1 METTNANLNV
11 NVSNIKVGDKIFLRS
26 NCHYNTN
33 VETGE
38 TAYLI
43 PGKYSCD
50 NDEQETV
57 LVCIIAPFEKK
68 VNTEVFDDSLG
79 YSVKKT
85 KIANM
90 IRVMSTSTKKC
101 YDVDADWCDVI
112 ETDEEYNDL
121 RELTLLM
128 DEIDNMLDDEFD
140 ELEDYEVASAV

>member
-68 VNTEVFDDSLG
+68 VNTEVFDNSLG
-79 YSVKKT
+79 YFVKKT

-90 IRVMSTSTKKC
+90 IRVMSTVTKKC

-112 ETDEEYNDL
+112 ETDEEYNDR
-121 RELTLLM
+121 REFSLLM
-128 DEIDNMLDDEFD
+128 DEVNNMLDDEFD
-140 ELEDYEVASAV
+140 ELDDYE

>member
-140 ELEDYEVASAV
+140 ELDDYE

>member
-26 NCHYNTN
+26 NCRYNTN

-101 YDVDADWCDVI
+101 YDVDADWCEVI

-128 DEIDNMLDDEFD
+128 DEIHNMLDDEFD
-140 ELEDYEVASAV
+140 DYV

>member
-112 ETDEEYNDL
+112 ETDGEYNDR
-121 RELTLLM
+121 REFSLLM
-128 DEIDNMLDDEFD
+128 DEVNCMLDYEFD
-140 ELEDYEVASAV
+140 DYV

>member
-26 NCHYNTN
+26 NCRYNTN

-90 IRVMSTSTKKC
+90 IRVLSTSTKKC

-128 DEIDNMLDDEFD
+128 DEIHNMLDDEFD
-140 ELEDYEVASAV
+140 DYV

>member
-68 VNTEVFDDSLG
+68 VNTYEYNDKLG
-79 YSVKKT
+79 YTVKVT

-90 IRVMSTSTKKC
+90 IRVLSTATKKC

-112 ETDEEYNDL
+112 ETDKGYKAR

-140 ELEDYEVASAV
+140 EYQDYE

>member
-1 METTNANLNV
+1 MNTN
-11 NVSNIKVGDKIFLRS
+11 SIKVGDKIFLRS
-26 NCHYNTN
+26 NCDYNIN

-43 PGKYSCD
+43 PGKYSCS

-68 VNTEVFDDSLG
+68 VNTYEYNDKLG
-79 YSVKKT
+79 YTVKVT

-90 IRVMSTSTKKC
+90 IRVLSTATKKC

-112 ETDEEYNDL
+112 ETDEEYNDR
-121 RELTLLM
+121 REFSLLM
-128 DEIDNMLDDEFD
+128 DEVNCMLDDEN
-140 ELEDYEVASAV
+140 VIIRS

>member
-1 METTNANLNV
+1 METTNAKLNV

-26 NCHYNTN
+26 NCDYNIN

-43 PGKYSCD
+43 PGKYSCS

-90 IRVMSTSTKKC
+90 IRVLSTATKKC
-101 YDVDADWCDVI
+101 YDVDADWCNVI

-128 DEIDNMLDDEFD
+128 DEINDMLDDEFD
-140 ELEDYEVASAV
+140 ELEDYE

>member
-43 PGKYSCD
+43 PGRYSCD

-90 IRVMSTSTKKC
+90 IRVMSTATKKC

-112 ETDEEYNDL
+112 ETDEEYNNR

-140 ELEDYEVASAV
+140 ELEDYE

>member
-1 METTNANLNV
+1 METTNANLNM

-43 PGKYSCD
+43 PGRYSCD

-90 IRVMSTSTKKC
+90 IRVMSTVTKKC

-112 ETDEEYNDL
+112 ETDEEYNDR
-121 RELTLLM
+121 REFSLLM
-128 DEIDNMLDDEFD
+128 DEVKCMLDYEF
-140 ELEDYEVASAV
+140 EDYE

>member
-11 NVSNIKVGDKIFLRS
+11 NVSNIKVGDKIFIRS

-43 PGKYSCD
+43 PGRYSCD
-50 NDEQETV
+50 DGEEETV

-68 VNTEVFDDSLG
+68 VNTYEYNDKLG
-79 YSVKKT
+79 YTVKVT

-90 IRVMSTSTKKC
+90 IRVLWTATKKS

-112 ETDEEYNDL
+112 NDDKHYEAR

-140 ELEDYEVASAV
+140 ELEDYE

>member
-90 IRVMSTSTKKC
+90 IRVMSTVTKKC

-112 ETDEEYNDL
+112 ETDEEYNDR
-121 RELTLLM
+121 REFSLLM
-128 DEIDNMLDDEFD
+128 DEVNCMLDDEFD
-140 ELEDYEVASAV
+140 ELEDYE

>member
-33 VETGE
+33 VDTGE

-43 PGKYSCD
+43 PGRYSCD

-90 IRVMSTSTKKC
+90 IRVMSTATKKC

-121 RELTLLM
+121 RELSLLM
-128 DEIDNMLDDEFD
+128 DEVNRMLDDEFD
-140 ELEDYEVASAV
+140 ELEDYE

>member
-26 NCHYNTN
+26 NCRYNTN

-90 IRVMSTSTKKC
+90 IRVMSTVTKKC

-128 DEIDNMLDDEFD
+128 DEVNCMLDDEFD
-140 ELEDYEVASAV
+140 ELEDYE

>member
-26 NCHYNTN
+26 NCQYNTN

-43 PGKYSCD
+43 SGKYSCD

-90 IRVMSTSTKKC
+90 IRVMSTATKKC

-112 ETDEEYNDL
+112 ETDEEYNDR

-128 DEIDNMLDDEFD
+128 DEIDNMLDDEF
-140 ELEDYEVASAV
+140 EDYV

>member
-11 NVSNIKVGDKIFLRS
+11 NVSNIKGGDKIFLRS

-68 VNTEVFDDSLG
+68 VNTEVFDNSLG
-79 YSVKKT
+79 YFVKKT

-90 IRVMSTSTKKC
+90 IRVMSTATKKC
-101 YDVDADWCDVI
+101 YDVNADWCDVI
-112 ETDEEYNDL
+112 ETDEEYNDR
-121 RELTLLM
+121 REFSLLIN
-128 DEIDNMLDDEFD
+128 EINDMLDDMLDDEFD
-140 ELEDYEVASAV
+140 EYQDYV

>member
-1 METTNANLNV
+1 MNKN
-11 NVSNIKVGDKIFLRS
+11 NIKVGDKIFLRS

-33 VETGE
+33 IETDE

-68 VNTEVFDDSLG
+68 VNTYEYNDKLG
-79 YSVKKT
+79 YTVKVT

-90 IRVMSTSTKKC
+90 IRVLSTATKKC

-112 ETDEEYNDL
+112 ETDEEYNDR
-121 RELTLLM
+121 REFSLLM
-128 DEIDNMLDDEFD
+128 DKINDMLDDEFD
-140 ELEDYEVASAV
+140 VYE

>member
-90 IRVMSTSTKKC
+90 IRVMSTATKKC
-101 YDVDADWCDVI
+101 YDVNADWCDVI
-112 ETDEEYNDL
+112 ETDEEYNDR
-121 RELTLLM
+121 REFSLLM
-128 DEIDNMLDDEFD
+128 DEVNNMLDDEFD
-140 ELEDYEVASAV
+140 ELDDYE

>member
-1 METTNANLNV
+1 MNKN
-11 NVSNIKVGDKIFLRS
+11 NIKVGDKIFLRS

-43 PGKYSCD
+43 PGKYSSD

-90 IRVMSTSTKKC
+90 IRVMSTVTKKC

-112 ETDEEYNDL
+112 ETDEEYNDR
-121 RELTLLM
+121 REFSLLM
-128 DEIDNMLDDEFD
+128 DEVNCMLDYEFD
-140 ELEDYEVASAV
+140 DYE

>member
-1 METTNANLNV
+1 MNTN
-11 NVSNIKVGDKIFLRS
+11 NIKVGDKIFLRS

-33 VETGE
+33 AETGE

-43 PGKYSCD
+43 PGRYSCD

-68 VNTEVFDDSLG
+68 VNTEVYNDSLG
-79 YSVKKT
+79 YSVKTT

-90 IRVMSTSTKKC
+90 IRVLSTATKKC

-112 ETDEEYNDL
+112 NDDKHYEAR

-128 DEIDNMLDDEFD
+128 DEIHNMLDDYRY
-140 ELEDYEVASAV
+140 YEI

>member
-1 METTNANLNV
+1 METTNANLKM

-79 YSVKKT
+79 YSVKTT

-90 IRVMSTSTKKC
+90 IRVMSTVTKKC

-112 ETDEEYNDL
+112 NNDKDYEDR
-121 RELTLLM
+121 REFTLLM
-128 DEIDNMLDDEFD
+128 NEIDDMLDDEFD
-140 ELEDYEVASAV
+140 ELEDYE

>member
-1 METTNANLNV
+1 MKTTNV
-11 NVSNIKVGDKIFLRS
+11 NNIKVGDKIFLRS

-90 IRVMSTSTKKC
+90 IRVMSTATKKC

-121 RELTLLM
+121 RELSLLM
-128 DEIDNMLDDEFD
+128 DEVNRMLDDEFD
-140 ELEDYEVASAV
+140 ELEDYE

>member
-68 VNTEVFDDSLG
+68 VNTEVFDNSLG
-79 YSVKKT
+79 YFVKKT

-90 IRVMSTSTKKC
+90 IRVMSTATKKC

-112 ETDEEYNDL
+112 ETDEEYNDR
-121 RELTLLM
+121 REFSLLM
-128 DEIDNMLDDEFD
+128 DEVNNMLDDEFD
-140 ELEDYEVASAV
+140 ELDDYE

>member
-11 NVSNIKVGDKIFLRS
+11 NVNNIKVGDKIFLRS

-68 VNTEVFDDSLG
+68 VNTEVFDDNLG
-79 YSVKKT
+79 YSVKTT

-90 IRVMSTSTKKC
+90 IRVMSTVTKKC

-112 ETDEEYNDL
+112 ETDEEYNDR
-121 RELTLLM
+121 REFSLLM
-128 DEIDNMLDDEFD
+128 DEVNNMLDDEFD
-140 ELEDYEVASAV
+140 ELDDYE

>member
-1 METTNANLNV
+1 MNKN
-11 NVSNIKVGDKIFLRS
+11 NIKVGDKIFLRS
-26 NCHYNTN
+26 NCHYNID

-79 YSVKKT
+79 YLVKKT

-90 IRVMSTSTKKC
+90 IRVMSTVTKKC

-112 ETDEEYNDL
+112 ATDEEYNDC
-121 RELTLLM
+121 REFALLI
-128 DEIDNMLDDEFD
+128 DELNCMSDYGFD
-140 ELEDYEVASAV
+140 EYEDYE

>member
-33 VETGE
+33 VDTGE

-121 RELTLLM
+121 RELSLLM
-128 DEIDNMLDDEFD
+128 DEVNRMLDDEFD
-140 ELEDYEVASAV
+140 ELEDYE

>member
-79 YSVKKT
+79 YSVKTT

-90 IRVMSTSTKKC
+90 IRVMSTVTKKC
-101 YDVDADWCDVI
+101 YDVDTDWCDVI
-112 ETDEEYNDL
+112 ETDEEYNDR
-121 RELTLLM
+121 REFSLLM
-128 DEIDNMLDDEFD
+128 DEVNNMLDDEFD
-140 ELEDYEVASAV
+140 ELDDYE

>member
-33 VETGE
+33 VDTGE

-90 IRVMSTSTKKC
+90 IRVMSTATKKC

-121 RELTLLM
+121 RELSLLM
-128 DEIDNMLDDEFD
+128 DEVNRMLDDEFD
-140 ELEDYEVASAV
+140 ELEDYE

>member
-33 VETGE
+33 VDTGE

-43 PGKYSCD
+43 PGRYSCD
-50 NDEQETV
+50 DGEEETV

-68 VNTEVFDDSLG
+68 VNTYEYNDKLG
-79 YSVKKT
+79 YTVKVT

-90 IRVMSTSTKKC
+90 IRVLSTATKKC

-112 ETDEEYNDL
+112 NSDKHYEAR

-128 DEIDNMLDDEFD
+128 DEIDNMLDDEF
-140 ELEDYEVASAV
+140 EDYE

>member
-90 IRVMSTSTKKC
+90 IRVMSTATKKC
-101 YDVDADWCDVI
+101 YDVNADWCDVI
-112 ETDEEYNDL
+112 ETDEEYNDR
-121 RELTLLM
+121 REFSLLM

-140 ELEDYEVASAV
+140 ELDDYE

>member
-68 VNTEVFDDSLG
+68 VNTEVFDNSLG
-79 YSVKKT
+79 YFVKKT

-90 IRVMSTSTKKC
+90 IRVMSTVTKKC

-112 ETDEEYNDL
+112 ETDEEYNNR
-121 RELTLLM
+121 REFSLLIN
-128 DEIDNMLDDEFD
+128 EINDMLDDEFD
-140 ELEDYEVASAV
+140 EFEDYE

>member
-43 PGKYSCD
+43 PGKYSCS

-68 VNTEVFDDSLG
+68 VNTEVYNDSLG
-79 YSVKKT
+79 YIVKTT

-90 IRVMSTSTKKC
+90 IRVMSTVTKKC

-121 RELTLLM
+121 RELSLLM
-128 DEIDNMLDDEFD
+128 DEVNRMLDDEFD
-140 ELEDYEVASAV
+140 ELEDYE

>member
-112 ETDEEYNDL
+112 ETDEEYNDR
-121 RELTLLM
+121 REFSLLM
-128 DEIDNMLDDEFD
+128 DEVNNMLDDEFD
-140 ELEDYEVASAV
+140 ELDDYE

>member
-1 METTNANLNV
+1 MNTNR
-11 NVSNIKVGDKIFLRS
+11 IKVGDKIFLRS

-33 VETGE
+33 IETGE

-50 NDEQETV
+50 NDEQKTV

-90 IRVMSTSTKKC
+90 IRVMSTVTKKC

-112 ETDEEYNDL
+112 ETDEEYNDR
-121 RELTLLM
+121 REFSLLM
-128 DEIDNMLDDEFD
+128 DEVNNMLDDEFD
-140 ELEDYEVASAV
+140 ELDDYE

>member
-79 YSVKKT
+79 YSVKTT

-90 IRVMSTSTKKC
+90 IRVMSTVTKKC

-112 ETDEEYNDL
+112 ETDGEYNDR
-121 RELTLLM
+121 REFSLLM
-128 DEIDNMLDDEFD
+128 DEVNNMLDDEFD
-140 ELEDYEVASAV
+140 EFDDYE

>member
-26 NCHYNTN
+26 NCRYNTN

-79 YSVKKT
+79 YSVKTT

-90 IRVMSTSTKKC
+90 IRVMSTATKKC

-121 RELTLLM
+121 RELMLLM
-128 DEIDNMLDDEFD
+128 DEIHNMLDDEFD
-140 ELEDYEVASAV
+140 DYV